1 MSRCCAT
8 LRRAKLAWRLQN
20 GPNLQIKAEGDSMA
34 ITGSKAVTEAIK
46 LPVYVT
52 PIFDLAIRLWV
63 ANVFWKS
70 GLTKIKS
77 WDSTLM
83 LFEYEYSVP
92 LLPTNVAAFLATGAE
107 LLFPVL
113 LLLGLASRFSAL
125 SLFILNYVALI
136 SYPDVSDAGIKDH
149 MLWGTMLAVIF
160 FHGPGLL
167 SADHF
172 LRRKFLG

>member
-1 MSRCCAT
+1 
-8 LRRAKLAWRLQN
+8 
-20 GPNLQIKAEGDSMA
+20 MA
-34 ITGSKAVTEAIK
+34 ITGSKAVAESICKAITW
-46 LPVYVT
+46 LGYVT

-125 SLFILNYVALI
+125 SLFILNCVAVI
-136 SYPDVSDAGIKDH
+136 SYPDISAAGIKDH
-149 MLWGTMLAVIF
+149 ILWGTMLAVIF

-172 LRRKFLG
+172 LRRKFLS

>member
-1 MSRCCAT
+1 
-8 LRRAKLAWRLQN
+8 
-20 GPNLQIKAEGDSMA
+20 MA
-34 ITGSKAVTEAIK
+34 ITGSKAVAESINKVLTW
-46 LPVYVT
+46 LGYLT
-52 PIFDLAIRLWV
+52 PLFDLAIRLWV

-83 LFEYEYSVP
+83 LFEYEYSVA

-113 LLLGLASRFSAL
+113 LLVGFVSRFSAL
-125 SLFILNYVALI
+125 SLFILNYVAVV
-136 SYPDVSDAGIKDH
+136 SYPDISDAGIKDH

-167 SADHF
+167 SADHL
-172 LRRKFLG
+172 LRRRFLG

>member
-1 MSRCCAT
+1 
-8 LRRAKLAWRLQN
+8 
-20 GPNLQIKAEGDSMA
+20 MA
-34 ITGSKAVTEAIK
+34 LKGSKAIAELIDKAIK
-46 LPVYVT
+46 WLGYLT
-52 PIFDLAIRLWV
+52 PLFDLAIRLWV

-92 LLPTNVAAFLATGAE
+92 LLPTNVAAYLAAGAE
-107 LLFPVL
+107 LLFPLL

-125 SLFILNYVALI
+125 SLFILNCVAVI
-136 SYPDVSDAGIKDH
+136 SYPDISDAGIKDH

>member
-1 MSRCCAT
+1 
-8 LRRAKLAWRLQN
+8 
-20 GPNLQIKAEGDSMA
+20 MA
-34 ITGSKAVTEAIK
+34 ITGSKAVTEAIDKAIK

-92 LLPTNVAAFLATGAE
+92 LLPTILAALLATGAE

-125 SLFILNYVALI
+125 SLFVLNYVAVMA
-136 SYPDVSDAGIKDH
+136 YPDISPAGIKDH
-149 MLWGTMLAVIF
+149 LLWGTMLAVIF
-160 FHGPGLL
+160 FHGPGML
-167 SADHF
+167 SADHV
-172 LRRKFLG
+172 LRRRFVD

>member
-1 MSRCCAT
+1 
-8 LRRAKLAWRLQN
+8 
-20 GPNLQIKAEGDSMA
+20 MA
-34 ITGSKAVTEAIK
+34 LKGSKAIAALIDKAIK
-46 LPVYVT
+46 WLGYLT
-52 PIFDLAIRLWV
+52 PLFDLAIRLWV

-92 LLPTNVAAFLATGAE
+92 LLPTNVAAYLATGAE
-107 LLFPVL
+107 LLFPLL

-125 SLFILNYVALI
+125 SLFILNCVAVI
-136 SYPDVSDAGIKDH
+136 SYPDISDAGIKDH

>member
-1 MSRCCAT
+1 
-8 LRRAKLAWRLQN
+8 
-20 GPNLQIKAEGDSMA
+20 MA

>member
-1 MSRCCAT
+1 
-8 LRRAKLAWRLQN
+8 
-20 GPNLQIKAEGDSMA
+20 MA
-34 ITGSKAVTEAIK
+34 ISGRNAITESIDKAIR
-46 LPVYVT
+46 LLGYLT
-52 PIFDLAIRLWV
+52 PLFDLVIRLWV
-63 ANVFWKS
+63 ARVFWKS

-77 WDSTLM
+77 WDSTLT

-92 LLPTNVAAFLATGAE
+92 LLPANVAAVLATGAE

-113 LLLGLASRFSAL
+113 LLLGVASRFSAL
-125 SLFILNYVALI
+125 SLFILNYVAVI
-136 SYPDVSDAGIKDH
+136 SYPDISYAGIKDH

>member
-1 MSRCCAT
+1 
-8 LRRAKLAWRLQN
+8 
-20 GPNLQIKAEGDSMA
+20 MA
-34 ITGSKAVTEAIK
+34 LMGSKAVAALIDKAIK
-46 LPVYVT
+46 WLGYLTPV
-52 PIFDLAIRLWV
+52 FDLAIRLWV

-77 WDSTLM
+77 WDTTLM
-83 LFEYEYSVP
+83 LFDYEYSVP
-92 LLPTNVAAFLATGAE
+92 LLPTNVAAFLTTGAE

-125 SLFILNYVALI
+125 SLFILNYVAVI
-136 SYPDVSDAGIKDH
+136 AYPDISGAGIKDH